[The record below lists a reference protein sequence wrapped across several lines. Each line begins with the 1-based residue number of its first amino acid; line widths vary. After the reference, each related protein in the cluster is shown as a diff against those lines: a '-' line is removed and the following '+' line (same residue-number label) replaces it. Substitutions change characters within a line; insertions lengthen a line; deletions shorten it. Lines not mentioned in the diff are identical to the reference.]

1 MNKILNKTKT
11 IPWTSNSSLILI
23 SYMYVGVKKVKLPH
37 APWRFV
43 TQGRDENETP
53 EEPQSSCEQRHISC
67 WGHKALSG
75 VLEAVQKGL
84 KLEQSKIPIHSISLC
99 KVRDGVSIS
108 SHVSVKVIVYILVE
122 FVFCQLLYLFCKRL

>member
-1 MNKILNKTKT
+1 
-11 IPWTSNSSLILI
+11 
-23 SYMYVGVKKVKLPH
+23 MYVGVKKVKLPH

-75 VLEAVQKGL
+75 VLEAVQKGFKVRTVKDTYSFNL
-84 KLEQSKIPIHSISLC
+84 SFQSKRWSFYKLTC
-99 KVRDGVSIS
+99 VS
-108 SHVSVKVIVYILVE
+108 
-122 FVFCQLLYLFCKRL
+122 

>member
-23 SYMYVGVKKVKLPH
+23 PYMYVDVKKVKLPH

-43 TQGRDENETP
+43 TQGRDEKETP

-75 VLEAVQKGL
+75 VLEAVQKGFKVRTVKDTYSFNL
-84 KLEQSKIPIHSISLC
+84 SLQSKRWSF
-99 KVRDGVSIS
+99 
-108 SHVSVKVIVYILVE
+108 Y
-122 FVFCQLLYLFCKRL
+122 